1 MALFGKKGT
10 ETELKLPEVLPE
22 HVGFI
27 MDGNGR
33 WAKKRALPRN
43 FGHKQGA
50 AVFKKTINWAREF
63 GIKCVTF
70 YAFSTENWK
79 RPAEE
84 VNGIMNLLRQY
95 IKDIRAAAREDIRFI
110 FLGDIT
116 ALPEDITAELLD
128 IQNSTINNHGFIAG
142 VALNYGGRDEIT
154 RAVRILARRVA
165 DGEITPESITET
177 SVEELLYTAEMP
189 PLDLIIRPSGEQR
202 LSNFLIW
209 QAAYAEFVFL
219 DVLWPDFTKKHLELA
234 IEEYNN
240 RDRRFGGV

>member
-1 MALFGKKGT
+1 MA
-10 ETELKLPEVLPE
+10 EMSVPQ
-22 HVGFI
+22 HVGII

-50 AVFKKTINWAREF
+50 AVFKKTINWAREL

-79 RPAEE
+79 RPTEE

-95 IKDIRAAAREDIRFI
+95 IEDIRAAAKEDIRFI
-110 FLGDIT
+110 FLGDVT

-128 IQNSTINNHGFIAG
+128 IQSSTVNNTGFIAG

-154 RAVRILARRVA
+154 RAARILARRVA

-234 IEEYNN
+234 IDEYNN

>member
-1 MALFGKKGT
+1 MA
-10 ETELKLPEVLPE
+10 EMSVPQ
-22 HVGFI
+22 HVGII

-50 AVFKKTINWAREF
+50 AVFKKTINWAREL

-79 RPAEE
+79 RPTEE

-95 IKDIRAAAREDIRFI
+95 IKDIRAAAKEDIRFI
-110 FLGDIT
+110 FLGDVT

-128 IQNSTINNHGFIAG
+128 IQSSTVNNTGFIAG

-154 RAVRILARRVA
+154 RAARILARRVA
-165 DGEITPESITET
+165 DGEITPESITEA

-234 IEEYNN
+234 IDEYNN

>member
-1 MALFGKKGT
+1 MADYT
-10 ETELKLPEVLPE
+10 VPA
-22 HVGFI
+22 HVGII

-33 WAKKRALPRN
+33 WAKKRGLPRN

-50 AVFKKTINWAREF
+50 AVFKKTINWAREL

-116 ALPEDITAELLD
+116 GLPEDITTELLD
-128 IQNSTINNHGFIAG
+128 IQSSTVGNTGFIAG
-142 VALNYGGRDEIT
+142 VALNYGGWDEIT
-154 RAVRILARRVA
+154 RAARILAEKAVSG
-165 DGEITPESITET
+165 DISPEDITE
-177 SVEELLYTAEMP
+177 SAVENLLYTAEMP
-189 PLDLIIRPSGEQR
+189 PLDMIIRPSGEQR
-202 LSNFLIW
+202 LSNFMIW
-209 QAAYAEFVFL
+209 QAAYAEFVFM
-219 DVLWPDFTKKHLELA
+219 DVLWPDFTKKHLEYA
-234 IEEYNN
+234 IQVFND

>member
-1 MALFGKKGT
+1 MA
-10 ETELKLPEVLPE
+10 EMSVPQ
-22 HVGFI
+22 HVGII

-50 AVFKKTINWAREF
+50 AVFKKTINWAREL

-79 RPAEE
+79 RPTEE

-95 IKDIRAAAREDIRFI
+95 IKDIRAAAKEDIRFI
-110 FLGDIT
+110 FLGDVT

-128 IQNSTINNHGFIAG
+128 IQSSTVNNTGFIAG

-154 RAVRILARRVA
+154 RAARILARRVA

-234 IEEYNN
+234 IDEYNN
-240 RDRRFGGV
+240 RDRRFGEV

>member
-1 MALFGKKGT
+1 MADIT
-10 ETELKLPEVLPE
+10 VPA
-22 HVGFI
+22 HVGII

-33 WAKKRALPRN
+33 WAKKRGLPRN

-50 AVFKKTINWAREF
+50 VVFKKTINWAREL

-84 VNGIMNLLRQY
+84 INGIMNLLRQY

-116 ALPEDITAELLD
+116 GLPEDITSELLD
-128 IQNSTINNHGFIAG
+128 IQSSTVNNTGFIAG

-154 RAVRILARRVA
+154 HAARILAQKAVS
-165 DGEITPESITET
+165 GEIIPEQITEQ
-177 SVEELLYTAEMP
+177 SISELLYTAAMP
-189 PLDLIIRPSGEQR
+189 PLDMIIRPSGEQR

-209 QAAYAEFVFL
+209 QAAYAEFVFM
-219 DVLWPDFTKKHLELA
+219 DVLWPDFTKKHLEYA
-234 IEEYNN
+234 IQIYND

>member
-1 MALFGKKGT
+1 MA
-10 ETELKLPEVLPE
+10 EMSVPQ
-22 HVGFI
+22 HVGII

-50 AVFKKTINWAREF
+50 AVFKKTINWAREL

-79 RPAEE
+79 RPTEE

-128 IQNSTINNHGFIAG
+128 IQSSTVNNNGFIAG

-154 RAVRILARRVA
+154 RAARILARRVA

-234 IEEYNN
+234 IDEYNN

>member
-1 MALFGKKGT
+1 MA
-10 ETELKLPEVLPE
+10 EMSVPQ
-22 HVGFI
+22 HVGII

-116 ALPEDITAELLD
+116 ALPKDITAELLD
-128 IQNSTINNHGFIAG
+128 IQNSTINNTGFIAG

-177 SVEELLYTAEMP
+177 SLEELLYTAEMP

>member
-1 MALFGKKGT
+1 MA
-10 ETELKLPEVLPE
+10 EMSVPQ
-22 HVGFI
+22 HVGII

-33 WAKKRALPRN
+33 WAKRRALPRN

-50 AVFKKTINWAREF
+50 AVFKKTINWAREL

-79 RPAEE
+79 RPTEE

-110 FLGDIT
+110 FLGDVT

-128 IQNSTINNHGFIAG
+128 IQSSTVNNTGFIAG

-154 RAVRILARRVA
+154 RAARILARRVA

-234 IEEYNN
+234 IDEYNN